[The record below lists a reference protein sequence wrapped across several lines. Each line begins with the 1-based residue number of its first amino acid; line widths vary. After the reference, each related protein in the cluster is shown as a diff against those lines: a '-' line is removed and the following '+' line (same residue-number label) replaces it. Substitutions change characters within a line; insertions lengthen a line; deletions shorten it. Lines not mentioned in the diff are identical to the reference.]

1 MYKTLFL
8 SLLLC
13 LFLVACSRQEPVY
26 NSFEEAQSALKDL
39 NTSLVRTNVLNS
51 ENVTNEQFVFSDTY
65 LNKRHTIYQSLM
77 DMQLK
82 SNQIAQVNYLV
93 IAERFPARYFPW
105 PAQVNV
111 LTNMLKQD
119 SSDKGTDNI
128 VTWLK
133 LNQSTLNNAR
143 QSNLKL
149 NKVELQLLKSYLLGA
164 IDSYGIQ
171 PALKSH
177 IRAFSDYLAN
187 YKPRGSLGLR
197 GLPNGTEWYQSK
209 LNYFSGEVHSPLE
222 WVTLVNE
229 QIKHLSIVA
238 FEYTLSVSHQTSFL
252 VQYLSDEQPI
262 EGLDWQSA
270 YQDLPTMASNMS
282 MSDKDKMLMLAMME
296 SDIGVHYHAWT
307 LPQAKVNL
315 MKRLEITQQEA
326 QYLVEDII
334 LYPGQS
340 FSFIKKIMQS
350 NQNLLGF
357 K

>member
-1 MYKTLFL
+1 MYKTFFL

-13 LFLVACSRQEPVY
+13 LLLVACSRQEPVY

-39 NTSLVRTNVLNS
+39 NTSLVRTNALNS
-51 ENVTNEQFVFSDTY
+51 EKVTNEQFVFSDAY

-119 SSDKGTDNI
+119 SSDKGSDKI

-133 LNQSTLNNAR
+133 LNQSTLNNAK

-149 NKVELQLLKSYLLGA
+149 NKVELQLLQNYVLSV
-164 IDSYGIQ
+164 IDSHGAQ

-177 IRAFSDYLAN
+177 IRTFSDYLAS
-187 YKPRGSLGLR
+187 YKPRGSVGLR

-229 QIKHLSIVA
+229 QIKQLSSVA
-238 FEYTLSVSHQTSFL
+238 FEHTLSASHQTSFL

-270 YQDLPTMASNMS
+270 YRDLPAMARAMS
-282 MSDKDKMLMLAMME
+282 MSKIDKTLMLAMME
-296 SDIGVHYHAWT
+296 TDIGIHYHAWT

-315 MKRLEITQQEA
+315 MKRLELAQNDA

-340 FSFIKKIMQS
+340 FSFIQKLM
-350 NQNLLGF
+350 
-357 K
+357 